1 HAALFCFRL
10 QPTWRLGRGVQSVV
24 IFHAKRRP
32 QGHLQCLQNISF
44 VKGGGETT
52 ITPKHLSI
60 LHAITLQECRV
71 FERYGVK
78 ITFMN
83 LNQATAAWLTLAL
96 HLLILKVNSSRPCL
110 SI

>member
-32 QGHLQCLQNISF
+32 QGHLQCLQNVSF

-52 ITPKHLSI
+52 ITPKRLSI

-78 ITFMN
+78 INFN
-83 LNQATAAWLTLAL
+83 ESQPR
-96 HLLILKVNSSRPCL
+96 NSSAANVSASSVNIEGKL
-110 SI
+110 